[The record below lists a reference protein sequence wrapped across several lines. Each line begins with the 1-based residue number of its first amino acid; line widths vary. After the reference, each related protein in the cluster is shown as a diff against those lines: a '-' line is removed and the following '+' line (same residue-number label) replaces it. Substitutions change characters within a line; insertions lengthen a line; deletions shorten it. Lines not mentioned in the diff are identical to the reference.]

1 MVTFCRSLKLGQT
14 MSEPINSVFI
24 ELQPPL
30 ARRNRRGF
38 TLIELLVV
46 IAIIAILA
54 AMLLPALSQAK
65 ERAKR
70 IKCTSNMRQVGLAVA
85 MYANENRDLIP
96 RHDAQGEWLWDMP
109 APTLQVLTQEG
120 AKRQI
125 LYCAGYSIAV
135 TDLDNWWYYRSS
147 PRGQPNGW
155 TGGVISYAWLG
166 RRSGAAGDN
175 MNNVLRTVGGGK
187 EFRTKLTG
195 TNVVDSELMS
205 DVVISTT
212 ANDFINVP
220 SSSGIIQLHRSGHMA
235 LGKSVPAGGQV
246 LFLDGHV
253 SWRPFKQM
261 KTRYDTGST
270 RFWF

>member
-1 MVTFCRSLKLGQT
+1 MKQYT
-14 MSEPINSVFI
+14 PNS
-24 ELQPPL
+24 
-30 ARRNRRGF
+30 RGF

-70 IKCTSNMRQVGLAVA
+70 IKCTSNLRQVGLAVA
-85 MYANENRDLIP
+85 MYANENRDTVP
-96 RHDAQGEWLWDMP
+96 QHDAQGEWLWDMP
-109 APTLQVLTQEG
+109 APTLQALTQEG

-135 TDLDNWWYYRSS
+135 RDLDNWWYYRAAT
-147 PRGQPNGW
+147 RGQPAGW

-166 RRSGAAGDN
+166 KRSGTTGDN
-175 MNNVLRTVGGGK
+175 MNTQLRTTGQK
-187 EFRTKLTG
+187 EFRTKLTS
-195 TNVVDSELMS
+195 TNVVESELMA

-212 ANDFINVP
+212 GNDFVNVP
-220 SSSGIIQLHRSGHMA
+220 STSGIIQLHRSGHMA
-235 LGKSVPAGGQV
+235 LGKSAPAGGQI

-253 SWRPFKQM
+253 AWRPFKKMQQ
-261 KTRYDTGST
+261 RYITGSIK
-270 RFWF
+270 FWF